1 MAWKILFVDDET
13 DMEEL
18 IRQRFRR
25 HVREQN
31 VILEFAGNG
40 SIALEKIK
48 QFEDIHIVVTDINMP
63 VMDGLKL
70 LSEISLIDRPIRS
83 LVVSAYGD
91 MQNIRTA
98 MNNGAFD
105 FITKPIDFSDLEIT
119 LEKTKQDL
127 KSLLLAIEIKKELQ
141 EETQKRILAQEET
154 IKHVEENAMLIK
166 MQNVQL
172 EERVK
177 ERTLQLAEKN
187 EKLNEEL
194 LRSDLLLLN
203 ILPFETAQ
211 ELKQFGGAKARFY
224 SDITVMFT
232 DFKEFTTIAEN
243 LVPEQLVEMIDDYFR
258 GFDLIIEKYDIE
270 KIKTIGDAYMA
281 ASGLPKTKDT
291 HAVDM
296 VKAAKEI
303 LEFMTKQ
310 RSKRIP
316 LNKPVFDIRIGIHTG
331 SVVAG
336 IVGHKKFAY
345 DIWGDAV
352 NMAARMESSS
362 EIGKINISQTT
373 YDRIKDTFSCE
384 YRGEIEA
391 KNKGKIVMFF
401 IN

>member
-1 MAWKILFVDDET
+1 MDWRILFVDDET

-25 HVREQN
+25 QVREQN
-31 VILEFAGNG
+31 LILEFAGNG
-40 SIALEKIK
+40 LIALEKIK

-70 LSEISLIDRPIRS
+70 LSEIALIDRPIRS

-91 MQNIRTA
+91 MLNIRTA

-127 KSLLLAIEIKKELQ
+127 VSSLNAIEIKKELQ
-141 EETQKRILAQEET
+141 EETQKRIIAQEEA
-154 IKHVEENAMLIK
+154 IKHAQENATLIK
-166 MQNVQL
+166 MQNLQL
-172 EERVK
+172 EERVQ

-194 LRSDLLLLN
+194 QRSDLLLLN

-211 ELKQFGGAKARFY
+211 ELKQFGVVKARFY
-224 SDITVMFT
+224 SDVTVMFT
-232 DFKEFTTIAEN
+232 DFKGFTTIAEN
-243 LVPEQLVEMIDDYFR
+243 LEPGLLVELIDDYFR
-258 GFDLIIEKYDIE
+258 GFDLIMEKYGIE

-281 ASGLPKTKDT
+281 ASGLPIYKDS
-291 HAVDM
+291 HAVEM

-303 LEFMTKQ
+303 LEFMNEQ
-310 RSKRIP
+310 RTKRIP
-316 LNKPVFDIRIGIHTG
+316 LNLPVFDIRIGIHTG
-331 SVVAG
+331 PVVAG
-336 IVGHKKFAY
+336 IVGHKKFVY

-352 NMAARMESSS
+352 NVAARMESSG

-373 YDRIKDTFSCE
+373 CDRIKDTFTSS
-384 YRGEIEA
+384 YRGEIEV
-391 KNKGKIVMFF
+391 KNKGKIRMFF